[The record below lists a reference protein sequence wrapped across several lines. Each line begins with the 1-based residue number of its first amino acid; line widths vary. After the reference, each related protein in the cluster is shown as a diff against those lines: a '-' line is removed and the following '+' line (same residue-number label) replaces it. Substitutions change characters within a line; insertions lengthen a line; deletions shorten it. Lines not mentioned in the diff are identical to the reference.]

1 MPWWLRM
8 ADGHDARRLDPALR
22 ARLGHHLQGFA
33 DDINGVR
40 SVVLA
45 SVDGF
50 ALVPAAGTHG
60 NGERLAAMTS
70 AMLALAAAVGR
81 ELALGELEVLMLEAG
96 EGKVLMLALPA
107 TPAPL
112 LLMTACDARCVI
124 GKVLWS
130 AKECGRNIM
139 AELSGSRA
147 DPQGNTGLDNQRG
160 ATWQDSTIP

>member
-1 MPWWLRM
+1 M
-8 ADGHDARRLDPALR
+8 ADGQDVRRLDPATHDR
-22 ARLGHHLQGFA
+22 VVQHLQAFA
-33 DDINGVR
+33 DNLDGVR

-50 ALVPAAGTHG
+50 ALVPVVGSHG

-81 ELALGELEVLMLEAG
+81 ELSLGELEVLMLEAG
-96 EGKVLMLALPA
+96 GGKVLMLALPCR
-107 TPAPL
+107 PAPL
-112 LLMTACDARCVI
+112 LLMTACDTRSVT
-124 GKVLWS
+124 GKMLWS

-147 DPQGNTGLDNQRG
+147 DPQGT
-160 ATWQDSTIP
+160 

>member
-1 MPWWLRM
+1 M
-8 ADGHDARRLDPALR
+8 ADGHDPRRLDPALR
-22 ARLGHHLQGFA
+22 ARLAEHLDRFFA
-33 DDINGVR
+33 DIDGVR

-45 SVDGF
+45 TVDGF
-50 ALVPAAGTHG
+50 ALMPAAGAHG

-81 ELALGELEVLMLEAG
+81 ELALGELETLMLEAG
-96 EGKVLMLALPA
+96 EGRVLMLALPC

-112 LLMTACDARCVI
+112 LLMTACDTRCVI

-130 AKECGRNIM
+130 AKDCGRRIM

-147 DPQGNTGLDNQRG
+147 DPQE
-160 ATWQDSTIP
+160 

>member
-1 MPWWLRM
+1 M
-8 ADGHDARRLDPALR
+8 ADGHDARRMDPALR
-22 ARLGHHLQGFA
+22 ERLTQHLNQFV
-33 DDINGVR
+33 DEIDGVR

-45 SVDGF
+45 TVDGF
-50 ALVPAAGTHG
+50 ALLPAAGTHG

-81 ELALGELEVLMLEAG
+81 ELALGELETLMLEAG
-96 EGKVLMLALPA
+96 EGKVLMLALPC

-112 LLMTACDARCVI
+112 LLMTACDTRCVV

-130 AKECGRNIM
+130 AKNCGRNIM

-147 DPQGNTGLDNQRG
+147 DPQE
-160 ATWQDSTIP
+160 

>member
-1 MPWWLRM
+1 M
-8 ADGHDARRLDPALR
+8 ADGHDARRMDPALR
-22 ARLGHHLQGFA
+22 ERLAKHLNLFV
-33 DDINGVR
+33 DDIDGVR

-45 SVDGF
+45 TVDGF
-50 ALVPAAGTHG
+50 ALLPAAGTHG

-81 ELALGELEVLMLEAG
+81 ELALGELETLMLEAG
-96 EGKVLMLALPA
+96 EGKVLMLALPC

-112 LLMTACDARCVI
+112 LLMTACDTRCVV

-130 AKECGRNIM
+130 AKNCGRNIM

-147 DPQGNTGLDNQRG
+147 DPQE
-160 ATWQDSTIP
+160 

>member
-1 MPWWLRM
+1 M
-8 ADGHDARRLDPALR
+8 ADGHDVRRMDPALR
-22 ARLGHHLQGFA
+22 ERLAKHLNAFV
-33 DDINGVR
+33 DEIDGVR

-45 SVDGF
+45 TVDGF
-50 ALVPAAGTHG
+50 ALLPAAGTHG

-81 ELALGELEVLMLEAG
+81 ELALGELETLMLEAG
-96 EGKVLMLALPA
+96 EGKVLMLALPC

-112 LLMTACDARCVI
+112 LLMTACDSRCVV

-130 AKECGRNIM
+130 AKNCGRNIM

-147 DPQGNTGLDNQRG
+147 DPQE
-160 ATWQDSTIP
+160 

>member
-1 MPWWLRM
+1 M
-8 ADGHDARRLDPALR
+8 DPALR
-22 ARLGHHLQGFA
+22 ERLAKRLNQFVDEIDG
-33 DDINGVR
+33 IR

-45 SVDGF
+45 TVDGF
-50 ALVPAAGTHG
+50 ALLPAAGTHG

-81 ELALGELEVLMLEAG
+81 ELALGELETLMLEAG
-96 EGKVLMLALPA
+96 EGKVLMLALPC

-112 LLMTACDARCVI
+112 LLMTACDSRCVV

-130 AKECGRNIM
+130 AKNCGRNIM

-147 DPQGNTGLDNQRG
+147 DPQE
-160 ATWQDSTIP
+160 

>member
-1 MPWWLRM
+1 M
-8 ADGHDARRLDPALR
+8 ADGHDARRMDPALR
-22 ARLGHHLQGFA
+22 DRVALHLNRFV
-33 DDINGVR
+33 DEIDGVR

-45 SVDGF
+45 TVDGF
-50 ALVPAAGTHG
+50 ALLPAAGTHG

-81 ELALGELEVLMLEAG
+81 ELALGELETLMLEAG
-96 EGKVLMLALPA
+96 EGKVLMLALPC

-112 LLMTACDARCVI
+112 LLMTACDTRCVV

-130 AKECGRNIM
+130 AKNCGRNIM

-147 DPQGNTGLDNQRG
+147 DPQE
-160 ATWQDSTIP
+160 

>member
-1 MPWWLRM
+1 M
-8 ADGHDARRLDPALR
+8 ADADDAGHLDPA
-22 ARLGHHLQGFA
+22 ARGRVERHLQAFA
-33 DDINGVR
+33 DDLDGVR

-96 EGKVLMLALPA
+96 DGKVLMLALPC

-112 LLMTACDARCVI
+112 LLITACDTRCVT
-124 GKVLWS
+124 GKVLWNV
-130 AKECGRNIM
+130 KECGRNIL

-147 DPQGNTGLDNQRG
+147 GPQGT
-160 ATWQDSTIP
+160 

>member
-1 MPWWLRM
+1 M
-8 ADGHDARRLDPALR
+8 ADGHDARRMDPALR
-22 ARLGHHLQGFA
+22 ERLAKHLNAFV
-33 DDINGVR
+33 DEIDGVR

-45 SVDGF
+45 TVDGF
-50 ALVPAAGTHG
+50 ALLPAAGTHG

-81 ELALGELEVLMLEAG
+81 ELALGELETLMLEAG
-96 EGKVLMLALPA
+96 DGKVLMLALPC

-112 LLMTACDARCVI
+112 LLMTACDSRCVV

-130 AKECGRNIM
+130 AKNCGRNIM

-147 DPQGNTGLDNQRG
+147 DPQE
-160 ATWQDSTIP
+160 

>member
-1 MPWWLRM
+1 M
-8 ADGHDARRLDPALR
+8 ADGHDPRRMDPALR
-22 ARLGHHLQGFA
+22 DRVALHLNRFV
-33 DDINGVR
+33 DEIDGVR

-45 SVDGF
+45 TVDGF
-50 ALVPAAGTHG
+50 ALLPAAGTHG

-81 ELALGELEVLMLEAG
+81 ELALGELETLMLEAG
-96 EGKVLMLALPA
+96 EGKVLMLALPC

-112 LLMTACDARCVI
+112 LLMTACDTRCVV

-130 AKECGRNIM
+130 AKNCGRNIM

-147 DPQGNTGLDNQRG
+147 DPQE
-160 ATWQDSTIP
+160 

>member
-1 MPWWLRM
+1 M
-8 ADGHDARRLDPALR
+8 ADGHDARRMDPVLR
-22 ARLGHHLQGFA
+22 ARLAAHLDRFV
-33 DDINGVR
+33 DEIDGVR

-45 SVDGF
+45 TVDGF
-50 ALVPAAGTHG
+50 ALLPAAGTHG

-81 ELALGELEVLMLEAG
+81 ELALGELETLMLEAG
-96 EGKVLMLALPA
+96 EGKVLMLALPC

-112 LLMTACDARCVI
+112 LLMTACDTRCVV

-130 AKECGRNIM
+130 AKYCGRNIM

-147 DPQGNTGLDNQRG
+147 DPQE
-160 ATWQDSTIP
+160 

>member
-1 MPWWLRM
+1 M
-8 ADGHDARRLDPALR
+8 ADGQDARRLDPAVR
-22 ARLGHHLQGFA
+22 DRVAQHLQAFA
-33 DDINGVR
+33 DTLNGVR
-40 SVVLA
+40 SAVLA

-50 ALVPAAGTHG
+50 ALVPAAGSHG

-81 ELALGELEVLMLEAG
+81 ELSLGELEVLMLEAG
-96 EGKVLMLALPA
+96 EGKVLMLALPCA
-107 TPAPL
+107 PAPL
-112 LLMTACDARCVI
+112 LLMAACDTRCVT

-147 DPQGNTGLDNQRG
+147 DPQGN
-160 ATWQDSTIP
+160 

>member
-1 MPWWLRM
+1 M

-22 ARLGHHLQGFA
+22 ERLVQHLNQFV
-33 DDINGVR
+33 DDIDGVR

-45 SVDGF
+45 TVDGF
-50 ALVPAAGTHG
+50 AVLPAAGTHG

-81 ELALGELEVLMLEAG
+81 ELALGELETLMLEAG
-96 EGKVLMLALPA
+96 EGKVLMLALPC

-112 LLMTACDARCVI
+112 LLMTACDTRCVV

-130 AKECGRNIM
+130 AKNCGRNIM

-147 DPQGNTGLDNQRG
+147 DPQE
-160 ATWQDSTIP
+160 

>member
-1 MPWWLRM
+1 M
-8 ADGHDARRLDPALR
+8 ADGYESVGLDPA
-22 ARLGHHLQGFA
+22 ARDRVLGHLQAFA

-81 ELALGELEVLMLEAG
+81 ELALGELEVLMLEAND
-96 EGKVLMLALPA
+96 GKVLMLALPCS
-107 TPAPL
+107 PAPL
-112 LLMTACDARCVI
+112 LLMTACDTRCVT

-147 DPQGNTGLDNQRG
+147 DPRG
-160 ATWQDSTIP
+160 T